1 MTKHVPWCAECEGYG
16 IYKNDLFTPEI
27 FGTGDLV
34 FLTWSLTQCPTF
46 LWIRCCGHLWKS
58 LASGVGKEFWRVVAP
73 DLSPWVSIA
82 LFFWTEISSFQQEF
96 SAVTNRV
103 EEAAILL
110 GEYLLFSYLKF
121 NYTNTQIFTCWMN
134 EIWSMKSTECI
145 NHGLER
151 TDLFLRQNWGRSYLF
166 QWQKEV
172 GWIHSW

>member
-1 MTKHVPWCAECEGYG
+1 MILDTVTHVPVNSLLWPS
-16 IYKNDLFTPEI
+16 LEI
-27 FGTGDLV
+27 ISF
-34 FLTWSLTQCPTF
+34 
-46 LWIRCCGHLWKS
+46 RCG
-58 LASGVGKEFWRVVAP
+58 GKEFWRVVAP
-73 DLSPWVSIA
+73 DLSPWVPIA

-145 NHGLER
+145 NHGIER

-166 QWQKEV
+166 QKDRKKWGGLTLDRNKLV
-172 GWIHSW
+172 I